1 MTGAPSNRNVAGAQ
15 LSVIMCTYN
24 RGALLADAIRSVLAQ
39 ADGTPAFELIVLD
52 NNSTD
57 RTREIVEGFAAR
69 DARVSYAFERRQGL
83 SFARNTA
90 VLHARAALIAFTDDD
105 VRVEPD
111 WVAAIVR
118 AFLEHPEADMVGGRV
133 LPLWPAEPPA
143 WLTRD
148 HWAPLALADH
158 GHAPIAITPDRPIC
172 LIGANLALR
181 RAAFDALGG
190 FAGAFQRVK
199 DGIGSLEDH
208 EFLLRLLRSGRTG
221 LYDPRIVVQA
231 EIQPNR
237 LERAYHRRWH
247 QGHGRFHALLRSD
260 HMEQSKRGALF
271 GVPAH
276 LYRQFLGD
284 LLGWMRARLAGADAR
299 AFQHEVRIRFCV
311 GFFQARRREWSAL
324 RSDEPRHRR
333 RLLGRLPGLAVR
345 QPIAGG
351 AGQER
356 E

>member
-1 MTGAPSNRNVAGAQ
+1 
-15 LSVIMCTYN
+15 MCTYN
-24 RGALLADAIRSVLAQ
+24 RGPLLADAIRSVLAQ
-39 ADGTPAFELIVLD
+39 AGGGPTFELIVLD

-57 RTREIVEGFAAR
+57 RTREIAEDFAAH
-69 DARVSYAFERRQGL
+69 DARVRYAFEPRQGL

-111 WVAAIVR
+111 WVAAVVR
-118 AFLEHPEADMVGGRV
+118 SFSEHPEADMVGGRV
-133 LPLWPAEPPA
+133 LPLWPTAPPA

-158 GHAPIAITPDRPIC
+158 GDRPIAITPDRPIC

-181 RAAFDALGG
+181 RSAFDALGG

-221 LYDPRIVVQA
+221 LYDPRIVVHA

-247 QGHGRFHALLRSD
+247 QGHGRFHALLRS
-260 HMEQSKRGALF
+260 EQLEHSRRGTLF

-276 LYRQFLGD
+276 LYRQALGN
-284 LLGWMRARLAGADAR
+284 LLGWMRARLSGAEAR
-299 AFQHEVRIRFCV
+299 AFQHEVRIRFFL
-311 GFFQARRREWSAL
+311 GFFQTRRREWAKGGDDSG
-324 RSDEPRHRR
+324 RGH
-333 RLLGRLPGLAVR
+333 RLLDRLTGLAVR
-345 QPIAGG
+345 QPIDSSL
-351 AGQER
+351 GQEPR
-356 E
+356 